1 MSGETIARAAL
12 LAGIGAL
19 SVGGPVR
26 AAEDPL
32 GAYRWKSRILVISA
46 PDAADRRVAVQRDAA
61 AAAGAGMAERDLVTV
76 EALGSDAAARDLRQ
90 RLGLP
95 DRAFRVV
102 LIGKD
107 GGAKLTRDAPIPT
120 ETLFATIDAMP
131 MRREERG
138 R

>member
-1 MSGETIARAAL
+1 MPNRMVVGLAL
-12 LAGIGAL
+12 LAGMLICAGQA
-19 SVGGPVR
+19 R

-32 GAYRWKSRILVISA
+32 GAYRWKARLLVISA
-46 PDAADRRVAVQRDAA
+46 PDGGDRRVAVQRAA
-61 AAAGAGMAERDLVTV
+61 AAAATAGMAERDLVIV
-76 EALGSDAAARDLRQ
+76 EALGSDAPARRLRD

-95 DRAFRVV
+95 DDAFRVV

-120 ETLFATIDAMP
+120 RTLFATIDAMP
-131 MRREERG
+131 MRRDESR